1 MDGTETLRSA
11 GDISDPRAGLRA
23 TGALR
28 RLADTLEFRQVEA
41 ALAAGLGWQEIADEL
56 GVSRQAVHKK
66 YSKRVRPEL
75 APTRG
80 GRR

>member
-1 MDGTETLRSA
+1 MQTDDTLRLA
-11 GDISDPRAGLRA
+11 SDVADPQAGLRA
-23 TGALR
+23 TAALR

-41 ALAAGLGWQEIADEL
+41 ALAAGLGWQDIADAL

-66 YSKRVRPEL
+66 YAKRVRPEL
-75 APTRG
+75 LPGRG